1 MNDLADA
8 QRALLELDGS
18 VAVKMIDASVLHKTE
33 AGGVRL
39 GVRTPDELSEAWADV
54 ARTGA
59 REFLVER
66 MAPDG
71 VDLVVSVRRDPVFG
85 PIALLG
91 LGGTAAEAYADV
103 AIRTVGFGAAT
114 VTSMVDELR
123 AGALLRGWRGGP
135 SLDDAELAQVF
146 AGLTAVLAS
155 APTLQEV
162 ELNPLRL
169 TADGLVALDA
179 VVVDTLAGTTRP

>member
-1 MNDLADA
+1 M
-8 QRALLELDGS
+8 
-18 VAVKMIDASVLHKTE
+18 
-33 AGGVRL
+33 
-39 GVRTPDELSEAWADV
+39 
-54 ARTGA
+54 
-59 REFLVER
+59 
-66 MAPDG
+66 
-71 VDLVVSVRRDPVFG
+71 
-85 PIALLG
+85 
-91 LGGTAAEAYADV
+91 
-103 AIRTVGFGAAT
+103 GFGAAT